1 MSRRSAGKR
10 SRRPTQSTPS
20 MPPPAGVRWR
30 AVVIAVAGMLAYAN
44 SLRGAFILDDQGTI
58 VDNHQIRALSRLTDV
73 LFPDVGSSVSGRPLV
88 SLSFA
93 INYAIGGL
101 NVVGYHVW
109 NVAVHLACAL
119 LLFGV
124 VRRTLDLP
132 RVRDRVGAGVNAA
145 FAVALIWVLHPL
157 NTETVDYLTQRSES
171 MVALCFLL
179 ALYAVLRAATTPA
192 PRWRAVAI
200 AASAAGMACK
210 ESMAVAP
217 LLVLLFDRTFLAG
230 SWSEALRARRSIY
243 AGLGATWLLLIAL
256 NHSGPRSEVVG
267 FSTGV
272 SSWTYLLN
280 QAEMIG
286 TYMRL
291 AFWPHPLV
299 VFYGWPL
306 PLTLADVWLPGLF
319 LAAFGVAS
327 LIGVFR
333 TSMLAFLGAWFFVT
347 LAPTSSIVP
356 IATEVGAER
365 RMYLPLMAVVVLV
378 VVGVSALSKQ
388 ASGRWPSSAGPAASL
403 AEAIAIVLVCGALV
417 FGTFTRNGEYAS
429 ALTMAQTV
437 VDRRPT
443 GVAHHILAEQ
453 LVQANRHDEAIAHL
467 REAVALGDSRA
478 GYTLGI
484 QLYNAGRFNEAIDE
498 FDRFFHT
505 WRLPYRL
512 VPHWLEPAGEEAMA
526 SLLNMSR
533 AYALQRRW
541 PQSAEQARRALA
553 IAPARS
559 DARLLLADALFNQ
572 QQFEEAG
579 QLYRE
584 YLTVQRDDAHA
595 LTNFGVTMV
604 AGERLPEAIAAF
616 SRVVQLEPKNANARR
631 ILSMA
636 LLDHGDVEQALDA
649 AKAALALKPDDPALR
664 DVLNRAAA
672 AQAGR
677 TRSPHD

>member
-1 MSRRSAGKR
+1 M
-10 SRRPTQSTPS
+10 
-20 MPPPAGVRWR
+20 
-30 AVVIAVAGMLAYAN
+30 
-44 SLRGAFILDDQGTI
+44 
-58 VDNHQIRALSRLTDV
+58 SRLTEV

-101 NVVGYHVW
+101 NVVSYHVW
-109 NVAVHLACAL
+109 NIAVHLACAL
-119 LLFGV
+119 ILFGV
-124 VRRTLDLP
+124 VRRTFDLP
-132 RVRDRVGAGVNAA
+132 RVSARVGAGVNAA
-145 FAVALIWVLHPL
+145 FAVALIWVLHPV

-171 MVALCFLL
+171 MVALCLL
-179 ALYAVLRAATTPA
+179 LTLYAALRAATTPA
-192 PRWRAVAI
+192 PRWSVVAI

-230 SWSEALRARRSIY
+230 SWSETFRARRSMY
-243 AGLGATWLLLIAL
+243 AGLAATWLLLIAL
-256 NHSGPRSEVVG
+256 NHGGPRSEVVG

-280 QAEMIG
+280 QAEMIM
-286 TYMRL
+286 TYLRL

-306 PLTLADVWLPGLF
+306 PMTLADVWLPGLC
-319 LAAFGVAS
+319 LAVLGVLS
-327 LIGVFR
+327 LVGVFR
-333 TSMLAFLGAWFFVT
+333 ASMLAFLGAWFFVT

-378 VVGVSALSKQ
+378 VICASALPTL
-388 ASGRWPSSAGPAASL
+388 ASRLWPSIAGRAAGV
-403 AEAIAIVLVCGALV
+403 AGAVAVAIVCAALASATV
-417 FGTFTRNGEYAS
+417 ARNGEYSS

-453 LVQANRHDEAIAHL
+453 LVQANRHDAAIMHL

-478 GYTLGI
+478 GYSLGI
-484 QLYNAGRFNEAIDE
+484 QLYNARRFDEAIDE
-498 FDRFFHT
+498 FDRFFKT

-512 VPHWLEPAGEEAMA
+512 VPHWLEPPGEEAMA
-526 SLLNMSR
+526 ALLNMSR
-533 AYALQRRW
+533 AYALQGRW
-541 PQSAEQARRALA
+541 LQSVEQAQRALS

-559 DARLLLADALFNQ
+559 DARLLLADGLFNLQ
-572 QQFEEAG
+572 RFEEAG
-579 QLYRE
+579 RAYFE
-584 YLTVQRDDAHA
+584 YLNTQRDDTHA

-604 AGERLPEAIAAF
+604 ASGRLPEAIAAF
-616 SRVVQLEPKNANARR
+616 GRVVQLEPRNANARK

-636 LLDHGDVEQALDA
+636 LLDHGDVDQAVEA
-649 AKAALALKPDDPALR
+649 AKGGLLLKPDDPGMR
-664 DVLNRAAA
+664 DVLNRALA
-672 AQAGR
+672 AQGGR
-677 TRSPHD
+677 TRRPHE